1 MSWTKEADW
10 LPVSNALAQVV
21 FWKKDL
27 KQALNF
33 LAMLETM
40 KVSKDNVMW
49 SLGYEDVEEST
60 DGLKKAKSKL
70 KETLKRVN
78 G

>member
-49 SLGYEDVEEST
+49 SLGYEDVGEST